1 MSGSCKDRQVAE
13 QKASRMSS
21 VIASDSRTDEGAS
34 VVLEGRIT
42 AYTAAPIWRS
52 AIDTLIRN
60 PNRPVIVDASRLEYV
75 DDVGIA
81 LLFDL
86 LRRDRPADAK
96 VEIRALAPGLSALL
110 GSFDPKDFTA
120 PARGRRVLGILE

>member
-1 MSGSCKDRQVAE
+1 MSGSYQDRQVAE
-13 QKASRMSS
+13 QKASRLSS
-21 VIASDSRTDEGAS
+21 VIASDRRTDEGGREA
-34 VVLEGRIT
+34 LEGRIT
-42 AYTAAPIWRS
+42 HYAPPPIRRS
-52 AIDTLIRN
+52 AIDTLIRS
-60 PNRPVIVDASRLEYV
+60 PNRPGIVDASRLEYV

-110 GSFDPKDFTA
+110 GSFVPKDFTA
-120 PARGRRVLGILE
+120 PARGRRVLGIL